1 MLGLTILQ
9 TYMYLGST
17 QAEPKDTRSGSKPD
31 PCYPGLTI
39 DQTWIY
45 GVITLSLMFLNI
57 NLD

>member
-1 MLGLTILQ
+1 
-9 TYMYLGST
+9 MYLGSA

-45 GVITLSLMFLNI
+45 GVITLSLIFLNI